1 MCSRNINAAFLAL
14 GFITLMI
21 IALAGCQSVPPTTAC
36 PALIQYD
43 QSFRDRLAG
52 EVERLPSDSAVAR
65 AVADYA
71 GLRAAVRACGG

>member
-1 MCSRNINAAFLAL
+1 MLIKNCNL
-14 GFITLMI
+14 GFGLLVLMLLAAV
-21 IALAGCQSVPPTTAC
+21 ALFGCQSVPVTAC

-43 QSFRDRLAG
+43 QVYRDRLAE
-52 EVERLPSDSAVAR
+52 EVDQLSAGAALSR